1 MVLRKEEAQL
11 LACRFDLA
19 EQCPIVQQGP
29 FLVFV
34 KVSRAVDFGV
44 DVVVP
49 TILEDGRFGDQI
61 FEHAIAHELKLVRS
75 AGMVLFLATIPVLG
89 LQSVA
94 MKEGKNS
101 AGPTLWK
108 SNIDD
113 RFREAEFVRGHVQHF
128 YR

>member
-1 MVLRKEEAQL
+1 MLVL
-11 LACRFDLA
+11 
-19 EQCPIVQQGP
+19 
-29 FLVFV
+29 V

-44 DVVVP
+44 DIVVP
-49 TILEDGRFGDQI
+49 TILKDGRFGDQV
-61 FEHAIAHELKLVRS
+61 FEHAFAHELW
-75 AGMVLFLATIPVLG
+75 AGMVLCPATIPVLG

-94 MKEGKNS
+94 LKEGKNS